1 MQNGDEEVNDSA
13 AEVAITEFLQE
24 NFRPAENFE
33 EATITLDT
41 TELQNKLKD
50 QYDLVKIS
58 VLYKIL
64 KDLGYVEI
72 NMPGSN
78 MKPVWL
84 LKAK

>member
-1 MQNGDEEVNDSA
+1 MQDDEEHVNDSL
-13 AEVAITEFLQE
+13 AEIAITEFLQE
-24 NFRPAENFE
+24 NFRPAERFE

-58 VLYKIL
+58 ALYKIL

-84 LKAK
+84 FKAK